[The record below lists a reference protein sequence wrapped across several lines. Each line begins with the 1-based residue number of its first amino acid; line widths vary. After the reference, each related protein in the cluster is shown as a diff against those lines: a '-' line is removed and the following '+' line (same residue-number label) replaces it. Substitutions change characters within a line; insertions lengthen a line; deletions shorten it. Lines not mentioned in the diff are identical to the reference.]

1 MCSHIFEAFPAQTL
15 LLPIVYEAFPAQ
27 PIHLLPESAGF
38 SFFRPFLHSR
48 YSYFAIS
55 CHISKFTSLQ
65 LRFSLQKTFL
75 TRHCTNS
82 TPHQQKLRHKH
93 WRHDS
98 RRVTATASPK
108 KQTPHQIFC
117 ITTSCSF
124 IKLGD
129 ASATLMSKFAFFS
142 VLLPFWGL

>member
-55 CHISKFTSLQ
+55 CQ
-65 LRFSLQKTFL
+65 LRLFLQKTFL
-75 TRHCTNS
+75 TLHCTNS
-82 TPHQQKLRHKH
+82 TPHHQQKLLHKH
-93 WRHDS
+93 D
-98 RRVTATASPK
+98 VTI
-108 KQTPHQIFC
+108 Q
-117 ITTSCSF
+117 
-124 IKLGD
+124 D
-129 ASATLMSKFAFFS
+129 ASQQLRHPKNKLHITYFLHHTFLRLRWLLFLRKLPERQIPAGSQYLFS
-142 VLLPFWGL
+142 RPPLLSFC

>member
-55 CHISKFTSLQ
+55 CQ
-65 LRFSLQKTFL
+65 LRLFLQKTFL
-75 TRHCTNS
+75 TLHCTNS
-82 TPHQQKLRHKH
+82 TPHHQQKLLHKH
-93 WRHDS
+93 
-98 RRVTATASPK
+98 VTI
-108 KQTPHQIFC
+108 Q
-117 ITTSCSF
+117 
-124 IKLGD
+124 D
-129 ASATLMSKFAFFS
+129 ASQQLRPPKNKLHITLFFASQLVLLLNLVTCPQNSCQNLHSSLFFS
-142 VLLPFWGL
+142 HF